1 MFAFKRQHR
10 SCKKALSSIKPFEVS
25 FQIEITIC
33 TFKIHLISMKQTLL
47 ILTTLLLFTGCKKL
61 IQKTQEQI
69 AEDLIVKAMTDG
81 QWQVIGYN
89 DGAEFMSE
97 FTDYRFQFKSNRT
110 VDAVKNAAVESTG
123 SWQGDGYKQEITADY
138 PSTSNTTLQR
148 LDGVWK
154 IVASTWTSVK
164 ATQTI
169 NGKLTTLE
177 LKKF

>member
-1 MFAFKRQHR
+1 
-10 SCKKALSSIKPFEVS
+10 
-25 FQIEITIC
+25 
-33 TFKIHLISMKQTLL
+33 MKQVLL
-47 ILTTLLLFTGCKKL
+47 IAITFIVLTGCKKL
-61 IQKTQEQI
+61 IQQTQEQI
-69 AEDLIVKAMTDG
+69 AEDLIVKAMTEG

-89 DGAEFMSE
+89 DGAEFVGE
-97 FTDYRFQFKSNRT
+97 FTEYRFQFKSNRT
-110 VDAVKNAAVESTG
+110 VDAIKNSAVESTG
-123 SWQGDGYKQEITADY
+123 SWQGDGYKQEIVADY
-138 PSTSNTTLQR
+138 PPTSSTTLQR